1 MTDCYPLS
9 FPIKHYETATSYA
22 SRLTRYCG
30 LYSPNDLCLD
40 LGFRWQ
46 DFVRGDDILFGKLAE
61 IGGASANDMKRWAIR
76 TTGRHQFEVSGQ
88 RATKA
93 SLVRTRLRVCPRC
106 LVEDRQASGR
116 LGVCRRHFWH
126 FLSVRTCATHTMPLL
141 TIPPEKYTIH
151 NYDFI
156 GQVERHWPLIN
167 EASEDGAYRASS
179 ELEHYIVDRLEGVAR
194 NGFLDQMPM
203 FIATRLCEV
212 LGFVMLFGPA
222 SKLADATDEDLHRAG
237 QAGFDALRAGKES
250 LLEVLH
256 SLRSEISTSTMRQ
269 RSDLGAFY
277 EWLRLS
283 SFPEEMEPIRSI
295 VRDYIFEHYPVPD
308 GYEILG
314 RPCAQ
319 RTVYTVE
326 AACKALGIER
336 KRISRYLVGDG
347 AAERNK
353 TAEGISLKRAID
365 RKDVAKISEEMR
377 GRVTSSEALE
387 MLSIKHRTLQDLC
400 ELGLVEQEIDNLD
413 QRPKYDRAKLQA
425 VLNSAAG
432 KVTGV
437 PVGGANLLLVADV
450 ARRLRC
456 KSAEILALIL
466 AGKLNTVSG
475 DVSRTGLAGIKV
487 DIDQVRYALPNWELP
502 GITRTDASTTLRV
515 TYQTINYLIDQ
526 GLLRAAHMRNPK
538 SRQYITGICD
548 GSIDAFLG
556 EFDTL
561 GLMARRYKRPPGPF
575 GCHLEAKGI
584 CPLETPPGISW
595 IFRRRGLEAR
605 LHKIGVKPPN
615 GRAPDVNTRAKS
627 ADSANQQ

>member
-1 MTDCYPLS
+1 MTDYHPLS
-9 FPIKHYETATSYA
+9 FPIKRYETATSYA
-22 SRLTRYCG
+22 SRLTRHCG

-46 DFVRGDDILFGKLAE
+46 DFVRGDNILFDKLAE

-76 TTGRHQFEVSGQ
+76 TTGRHQFEVAGQ

-116 LGVCRRHFWH
+116 LGVYRRHFWH

-156 GQVERHWPLIN
+156 GQVERNWLLVSRS
-167 EASEDGAYRASS
+167 SEDGAYRTSS
-179 ELEHYIVDRLEGVAR
+179 DLERYIVDRLEGVEC

-347 AAERNK
+347 AAERNE

-365 RKDVAKISEEMR
+365 HKDVAKISEEMR

-387 MLSIKHRTLQDLC
+387 MLNIKHRTLQDLC

-425 VLNSAAG
+425 VLSAL
-432 KVTGV
+432 VTKLTNESADA
-437 PVGGANLLLVADV
+437 ANLLLVADV

-466 AGKLNTVSG
+466 AGKLKTVSG

-487 DIDQVRYALPNWELP
+487 HIDQVRYALPNWELP

-526 GLLRAAHMRNPK
+526 GLLRAARMRNPR

-548 GSIDAFLG
+548 GSIDTFLG
-556 EFDTL
+556 RYDTL
-561 GLMARRYKRPPGPF
+561 GLMARRYKRPAGPF
-575 GCHLEAKGI
+575 GCHLEAKGV
-584 CPLETPPGISW
+584 CPIETPHGISW
-595 IFRRRGLEAR
+595 YYRRRGLEAR
-605 LHKIGVKPPN
+605 LRKIGITCPSETETDGSSPKN
-615 GRAPDVNTRAKS
+615 SGDVV
-627 ADSANQQ
+627 D